1 MHFHLNSLF
10 SRLFPLNNMSRRSLF
25 FLILLVALLL
35 GFSFSLGYCDRE
47 ERNFFI
53 WDENS
58 RDAYAPDN
66 DQPYGAQVLYRL
78 LDDYFP
84 GKDFKK
90 IDKDFLETLP
100 ENPSA
105 PATYVFIGNG
115 IFLDSLSTDRLLK
128 FVKNGNTALLISRSV
143 PFDLMNMIYFE
154 ECDGAI
160 WDEYAGVQDSFFQ
173 LQLNEPKLSEPV
185 RFFASQQN
193 KVYAYN
199 TLYLPAAFFCE
210 ELPQRSLG
218 YINNNP
224 ELTNFSEFPCGK
236 GKFLLH
242 TTPMVFSNFHL
253 LRPEMRHYAQ
263 AALSH
268 LPESNI
274 YWDNMSRVPE
284 SVTRRRNN
292 ADSAQ
297 DPDKDH
303 LLTYV
308 LQQPALAWSWY
319 LLLGLTAVWLIF
331 RAKRRQRVIPVLP
344 RNENSSYEFINTIAN
359 LHFRERNYAGQSR
372 QSMRLFLAQVRD
384 RYGVT
389 FHIDPDTELPKADP
403 QLIQRLSMMS
413 EVPENDIYEL
423 FKLHATTVNFIPVEA
438 DMVGLHLAIEKFFSK
453 AK

>member
-1 MHFHLNSLF
+1 MVF
-10 SRLFPLNNMSRRSLF
+10 SKFMLP
-25 FLILLVALLL
+25 
-35 GFSFSLGYCDRE
+35 
-47 ERNFFI
+47 
-53 WDENS
+53 ENS
-58 RDAYAPDN
+58 N
-66 DQPYGAQVLYRL
+66 IMQQAQTQTETQN
-78 LDDYFP
+78 
-84 GKDFKK
+84 FK
-90 IDKDFLETLP
+90 IIEKDFLENLP
-100 ENPSA
+100 ENPST
-105 PATYVFIGNG
+105 PSTYVFVGNG
-115 IFLDSLSTDRLLK
+115 VYLDSLSTDRLVK
-128 FVKNGNTALLISRSV
+128 FVKNGNTALLIARSV

-154 ECDGAI
+154 ECEGAI
-160 WDEYAGVQDSFFQ
+160 WDEYSVVQDTFFK
-173 LQLNEPKLSEPV
+173 LHLNEPAMNSPV
-185 RFFASQQN
+185 KFFASQRN
-193 KVYAYN
+193 KPHAYSVP
-199 TLYLPAAFFCE
+199 YLPAAFFCE

-218 YINNNP
+218 YVNDNP
-224 ELTNFSEFPCGK
+224 EQSNFIEFPSGN

-242 TTPMVFSNFHL
+242 TTPMAFSNFHL
-253 LRPEMRHYAQ
+253 LRPEMQTYVQ
-263 AALSH
+263 GVLSH
-268 LPESNI
+268 LPEGDI
-274 YWDNMSRVPE
+274 YLDNMSRVPE

-292 ADSAQ
+292 ADAEP

-319 LLLGLTAVWLIF
+319 LLLSLTAVWLIF
-331 RAKRRQRVIPVLP
+331 RAKRRQRIIPVLP

-403 QLIQRLSMMS
+403 TLVQRLSMMS
-413 EVPENDIYEL
+413 EVPENDINEL